1 MLHSRPVNGPS
12 EDGPQERRIRLRW
25 AAYLGLGL
33 EMGLTVAGL
42 TWLGHYLDERW
53 GTAPWLL
60 LTGGLVGA
68 ASALALLIRIAK
80 GL

>member
-1 MLHSRPVNGPS
+1 
-12 EDGPQERRIRLRW
+12 
-25 AAYLGLGL
+25 
-33 EMGLTVAGL
+33 MGLTVAGL
-42 TWLGHYLDERW
+42 TWLGYYLDERW